1 MSGHARYISEANHA
15 FSLKGSADDLLE
27 AAKLAVKVKD
37 KIILKEI
44 LVEMLGRK
52 QNRETKKKKPNNK
65 LNSYIPAVEEYLK
78 SLDDE

>member
-52 QNRETKKKKPNNK
+52 QNRETKKKKPNHK
-65 LNSYIPAVEEYLK
+65 LNSYIPAVEEYFK
-78 SLDDE
+78 NLDDE

>member
-44 LVEMLGRK
+44 HVEMLGRK

>member
-1 MSGHARYISEANHA
+1 LSGHARYISEANHA

>member
-1 MSGHARYISEANHA
+1 LSGHARYISEANHA

-44 LVEMLGRK
+44 HVEMLGRK

>member
-1 MSGHARYISEANHA
+1 MSGQARYISEANHT

-52 QNRETKKKKPNNK
+52 QNRETKKKKPNYK